1 MENGAVVR
9 VKNGC
14 EVAFLSDRCAFPAP
28 LNPVRNLRF
37 GAQAHRA
44 GDRFR
49 KGKRISSLLRARV
62 SGSVGV
68 LLHEGFKL

>member
-1 MENGAVVR
+1 MELSFELRMVVSSTTQSSPKIFIL
-9 VKNGC
+9 VLKLT
-14 EVAFLSDRCAFPAP
+14 EL
-28 LNPVRNLRF
+28 
-37 GAQAHRA
+37 
-44 GDRFR
+44 DRFR